1 MSEVPV
7 NNIYQNID
15 ISELLEKVAKVIS
28 DFEDKHD
35 NAITV
40 GGYLQFYKEQLS
52 LPFDWKY
59 GVYEYNGLEFQLSE
73 HLEISIKENE
83 E

>member
-1 MSEVPV
+1 MIKMPV

-52 LPFDWKY
+52 PPFDWKY
-59 GVYEYNGLEFQLSE
+59 SLYEYNGLEFQLSE
-73 HLEISIKENE
+73 HLEISIKENKE
-83 E
+83 